1 MEKAEIEAPKPSETP
16 LFSFTRCRSHLKSD
30 TYTTLVRILSHCYEN
45 SQLPS
50 AAQVLHPELNSDY
63 GSDELEQA
71 TGKEVCESS
80 ELVGPSRM
88 EPQKLATQKE
98 TESDESSEVIGV
110 QDRGFSDAQHVGI
123 DEMERIMAIE
133 ENEDLSK
140 CMDMTFVESAD
151 GIGLQDR
158 RFCPEKF
165 LRDELEHILT
175 ANKEPVN
182 GNNINPPTASSDKNQ
197 GSSDNAIVM
206 NTKAEHIACQDIL
219 MERDEN
225 EQKNTDAYDLLLDK
239 NVIGEVLESIESGKD
254 KGLSLKTNSFDIK
267 YEMQQMDIEMEKSVS
282 SSHAMNFHTPITKNT
297 EIEKGIYSSQNI
309 SEAFDLSLDKDMI
322 DEPPKRSENM
332 DEESSFLK
340 TDVVQSENETPRAQT
355 QLEKSVHSSNS
366 LNSPNMAEDV
376 DVEEGEI
383 SGDCGTDDKSL
394 DKFTEDAIVSGEN
407 SVDGVQVSLDVF
419 DKKEFHHNELNG
431 AKGKAIEFTSFN
443 VDTVDNANNSREV
456 EPEECNGNK
465 MTLRPEMSFHQKP
478 MEAKIADMHDILLE
492 DGKNRKKGGA
502 EEGGSPPPACPS
514 NLESLAQISP
524 KNTTDSHR
532 ITSTE
537 EQHANSCKKKKRGP
551 LSKEKKEK
559 KKLKERKRR
568 AEKNR
573 ELGVKRLKLYPVSK
587 PKTVT
592 YCRHYLKGRCH
603 QGDKCQ
609 FSHDTVPL
617 TKSTPCSYFARHSC
631 MKGDDC
637 PFDHQL
643 SNYPC
648 DNYVKGFC
656 SRGDA
661 CMFSHKIPTKEDST
675 APSNYCEPELKAP
688 SSLAKKNI
696 KKQLNIMG
704 SSVQNDVFSNS
715 TGAHPP
721 TNVKTL
727 VKPSAVA
734 PKRISRLLTA
744 EKSPVVNF
752 SMLTQGSFSPSS
764 NGRAKVGNLAISS
777 ASDTFQK
784 MAEIPNRTSL
794 SGVPKG
800 INFLSFG
807 KAPLDDSVGKNMA
820 SMHSNGDSA
829 SKLTLLD
836 SLNLPKQD
844 STGQRKAIS
853 PSGCDT
859 VIDRAVIEGQAACS
873 KYPNSNSISSRL
885 LASVIASSQSSDT
898 LASVNYKD
906 APNSA
911 RKALSLTQFAAKYG
925 SKMKMNQSV
934 SSLSLSTEVG
944 KNTNS
949 ITIRSSQNDL
959 AKASKILDFLSC
971 EGSKTKL

>member
-50 AAQVLHPELNSDY
+50 AVQVLHPELNSDC

-80 ELVGPSRM
+80 ELVGPNRM
-88 EPQKLATQKE
+88 EPPKLATQKE

-123 DEMERIMAIE
+123 DEIERKIAIE

-140 CMDMTFVESAD
+140 CMDVTFDESAD

-165 LRDELEHILT
+165 LKDELEHIVT

-182 GNNINPPTASSDKNQ
+182 GNGINPPTASSDKNQ
-197 GSSDNAIVM
+197 GSSDNATVM
-206 NTKAEHIACQDIL
+206 NTQAEHIACQGIL

-225 EQKNTDAYDLLLDK
+225 EKKNTDAFNLLLDK
-239 NVIGEVLESIESGKD
+239 NVIGEVLEPIENGKD
-254 KGLSLKTNSFDIK
+254 KALSSKTNSFDIK
-267 YEMQQMDIEMEKSVS
+267 YEMQQMDIEMVKSVS
-282 SSHAMNFHTPITKNT
+282 SSHAMNFHTPITKDT
-297 EIEKGIYSSQNI
+297 EIEKGICSTQNI
-309 SEAFDLSLDKDMI
+309 SEAFDLSLDKDMFG
-322 DEPPKRSENM
+322 EPPKRSENM
-332 DEESSFLK
+332 DGESFFLK
-340 TDVVQSENETPRAQT
+340 TDVVQSENETPQAQT

-366 LNSPNMAEDV
+366 LNSPNHMAEDG

-383 SGDCGTDDKSL
+383 SGDYGTDDKSL
-394 DKFTEDAIVSGEN
+394 DMFSEDAMVSGEN
-407 SVDGVQVSLDVF
+407 SVDDMQISLDVF

-431 AKGKAIEFTSFN
+431 SKGKATEFTSFN
-443 VDTVDNANNSREV
+443 VDTVDNANNNREV
-456 EPEECNGNK
+456 EPEECNRNE

-478 MEAKIADMHDILLE
+478 MKAKMADMHDILLE

-502 EEGGSPPPACPS
+502 EEGGCPTPACPS
-514 NLESLAQISP
+514 DLESHAQISP
-524 KNTTDSHR
+524 KNTTDSHK

-537 EQHANSCKKKKRGP
+537 EQHANSSKKKKRGP

-609 FSHDTVPL
+609 FSHDIVPL

-643 SNYPC
+643 SKYPC

-675 APSNYCEPELKAP
+675 APSNYCTPELKTP

-696 KKQLNIMG
+696 KKQLNIVG
-704 SSVQNDVFSNS
+704 SSVQNDAFSNS

-734 PKRISRLLTA
+734 PKRISRLPPA

-764 NGRAKVGNLAISS
+764 NGRAKVGNLAIPS

-784 MAEIPNRTSL
+784 TAEIPNRTSL

-820 SMHSNGDSA
+820 SMHSNADSA

-844 STGQRKAIS
+844 STGQRKAIN
-853 PSGCDT
+853 PSGCNT

-873 KYPNSNSISSRL
+873 KYQNSNSSSSRL

-911 RKALSLTQFAAKYG
+911 RKALSLTLFAAKYE
-925 SKMKMNQSV
+925 SKVKTNQSV
-934 SSLSLSTEVG
+934 SSLGLSAEIDYDGCIV
-944 KNTNS
+944 NVRS
-949 ITIRSSQNDL
+949 MSMIT
-959 AKASKILDFLSC
+959 
-971 EGSKTKL
+971 